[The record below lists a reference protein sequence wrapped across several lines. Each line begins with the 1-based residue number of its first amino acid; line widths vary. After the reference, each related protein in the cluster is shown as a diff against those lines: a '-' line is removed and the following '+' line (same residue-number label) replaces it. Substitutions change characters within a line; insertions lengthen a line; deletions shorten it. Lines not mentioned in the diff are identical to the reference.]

1 MTQAVAL
8 RAPTESVVTRF
19 LRYVEIDTQA
29 ADDAPSVPSTP
40 AQWDLARLLVDELR
54 ELGAQDIGLSDTC
67 VVYASVPG
75 NVDEAGKVPVVG
87 LIAHM
92 DTAPAVSGANV
103 KAIIHAD
110 YRGGDI
116 VLPGDPTQVISVAAN
131 PVLEGMIGDDI
142 ITADGTTLLGSDD
155 KAGIAAILT
164 LIDTLR
170 VNPEIRHG
178 TIAVAFTP
186 DEEPSSG
193 IDTFD
198 VDAFGAAFAYTV
210 DGDGLGII
218 YDETWHA
225 RTATVTFVGRNTHP
239 GTAKGLLVNSVFALA
254 DYVSRLPTDMLPET
268 TEGREGFVHPTRGSI
283 QVERSTLVIGLRDFE
298 TAGLD
303 GQERLLRGIAAE
315 THAHYPEV
323 RIEITVEDLYWN
335 IKDVLKDHPHL
346 IDNAIEATRR
356 AGLTPVV
363 RPIRG
368 GTDGAQLTFRGLPTP
383 DLFTGGYNFHGKLE
397 FNSRRGL
404 EKTTEMLVN
413 LVQIVAEKGPD
424 RGAAG

>member
-1 MTQAVAL
+1 MVTTTARVL
-8 RAPTESVVTRF
+8 RSPRESVLARF
-19 LRYVEIDTQA
+19 LRYVAIDSRSAEDVDT
-29 ADDAPSVPSTP
+29 VPSTP
-40 AQWDLARLLVDELR
+40 AQWDIARLLVSELR
-54 ELGAQDIGLSDTC
+54 DLGAQDIRLSDTC
-67 VVYASVPG
+67 IVYAIIPA
-75 NVDEAGKVPVVG
+75 NVDDPDTIAVIG

-110 YRGGDI
+110 YQGGDI
-116 VLPGDPTQVISVAAN
+116 VLPADPTQVITVAAN
-131 PVLEGMIGDDI
+131 PVLLDMVGDDI

-164 LIDTLR
+164 MVDTLR
-170 VNPEIRHG
+170 ENPDIRHG

-186 DEEPSSG
+186 DEEPGSG

-198 VDAFGAAFAYTV
+198 IDGFGAAFAYTV

-225 RTATVTFVGRNTHP
+225 RTATITFSGRNTHP

-254 DYVSRLPTDMLPET
+254 DFVSRLPTDMLPET
-268 TEGREGFVHPTRGSI
+268 TEGREGFVHPSRGSI
-283 QVERSTLVIGLRDFE
+283 EVERSTLVLGLRAFE
-298 TAGLD
+298 TTGLD
-303 GQERLLRGIAAE
+303 AQERLLRDIAAQ
-315 THAHYPEV
+315 TKDRYPDV
-323 RIEITVEDLYWN
+323 GIEISVEDLYWN
-335 IKDVLKDHPHL
+335 IKDVLKDQPQL
-346 IDNAIEATRR
+346 IDDAIEATKR

-413 LVQIVAEKGPD
+413 LVQIVAKGS
-424 RGAAG
+424 

>member
-1 MTQAVAL
+1 MTQVAAQ
-8 RAPTESVVTRF
+8 RAPTETALARF
-19 LRYVEIDTQA
+19 LRYVAIDTQA

-40 AQWDLARLLVDELR
+40 GQWDLARLLVDELG
-54 ELGAQDIGLSDTC
+54 ELGAADIRLSDTC
-67 VVYASVPG
+67 VVYASVPA
-75 NVDEAGKVPVVG
+75 NIDAGGIPVVG

-103 KAIIHAD
+103 HAVIHAD
-110 YRGGDI
+110 YQGGDI
-116 VLPGDPTQVISVAAN
+116 VLPGDPRQVITVAAN
-131 PVLEGMIGDDI
+131 PVLAEMVGDDI

-164 LIDTLR
+164 MVDTLR
-170 VNPEIRHG
+170 QNPEIRHG
-178 TIAVAFTP
+178 PIAIAFTP
-186 DEEPSSG
+186 DEEPGSG
-193 IDTFD
+193 IAAFD
-198 VDAFGAAFAYTV
+198 VDGFGAAFAYTV

-225 RTATVTFVGRNTHP
+225 RTATVTFNGRNTHP

-254 DYVSRLPTDMLPET
+254 DFISRLPTDMLPET

-298 TAGLD
+298 RTSLD
-303 GQERLLRGIAAE
+303 AQEALLHDLAAQTKARYPDVGIDIA
-315 THAHYPEV
+315 V
-323 RIEITVEDLYWN
+323 DDLYWN
-335 IKDVLKDHPHL
+335 IKDVLDDHPHL
-346 IDNAIEATRR
+346 VANAVEATKR

-363 RPIRG
+363 KPIRG

-404 EKTTEMLVN
+404 EKTTEMLVH
-413 LVQIVAEKGPD
+413 LVQIIAGN
-424 RGAAG
+424 GAD